1 MNRNTAGNVLTRRGE
16 MLLTVLVELEM
27 KTALRSH
34 DPRKSGISRK
44 DAARR

>member
-1 MNRNTAGNVLTRRGE
+1 MNRNTAGNVLTRQE